1 MNTVST
7 CSVRLDNVHLSIPVF
22 GPGQQR
28 LFRSPFRR
36 TSVGG
41 NVGLRNG
48 KVYVD
53 ALRGVS
59 FEVTHGE
66 SLALIGHN
74 GAGKS
79 TLLRVIAGIL
89 PPSVGDVQVEG
100 SIGCLFEIGGGMS
113 ADLTGNE
120 CIKHW
125 CLINNVPREGWHA
138 VMSDVSE
145 FTDLDSY
152 LHLPIRTYS
161 DGMRAR
167 LFAALATA
175 WKRDILLIDEGI
187 GAGDQSF
194 QQKFKRR
201 LESFLEHAGLMVI
214 ASHSAELLRRY
225 CKRGVVLVHGEVKM
239 VAPLEEALAF
249 YTSGGGG

>member
-1 MNTVST
+1 MTE
-7 CSVRLDNVHLSIPVF
+7 CHVRLDNVHLSIPIF

-41 NVGLRNG
+41 NVVSRNG
-48 KVYVD
+48 RAYVD

-59 FEVTHGE
+59 LDVSRGE

-79 TLLRVIAGIL
+79 TLLRLIAGLL
-89 PPSVGDVQVEG
+89 PPTVGNRLVEG
-100 SIGCLFEIGGGMS
+100 SLGWLFDVAGGMS
-113 ADLTGNE
+113 GDLTGHE
-120 CIKHW
+120 CVRYW
-125 CLINNVPREGWHA
+125 CLINEVPREHWP
-138 VMSDVSE
+138 SIIEDVVS

-152 LHLPIRTYS
+152 LMLPIRTYS

-175 WKRDILLIDEGI
+175 WKRDILLLDEGI
-187 GAGDQSF
+187 GAGDQAF
-194 QQKFKRR
+194 QQKFKKR
-201 LESFLEHAGLMVI
+201 LEDFLQHAGLLII
-214 ASHSAELLRRY
+214 ASHSDELLRRY
-225 CKRGVVLVHGEVKM
+225 CTRGILLVHGEVCM
-239 VAPLEEALAF
+239 AGTLEETLKAYANSAN
-249 YTSGGGG
+249 Y

>member
-1 MNTVST
+1 MSAMSDCRVH
-7 CSVRLDNVHLSIPVF
+7 LDNVHLSIPVF

-41 NVGLRNG
+41 NVGVRDG

-59 FEVTHGE
+59 FEVSRGE

-89 PPSVGDVQVEG
+89 PPSIGQVQVEG
-100 SIGCLFEIGGGMS
+100 SLGCLFEIGGGMS
-113 ADLTGNE
+113 ADLTGDE

-125 CLINNVPREGWHA
+125 CLINDVPREGWQT

-187 GAGDQSF
+187 GAGDQAF
-194 QQKFKRR
+194 QEKFKLR

-214 ASHSAELLRRY
+214 ASHSAELLRKY
-225 CKRGVVLVHGEVKM
+225 CTRGVVLVHGEVQM
-239 VAPLEEALAF
+239 IAPLNEALAF
-249 YTSGGGG
+249 YANGGGG